1 MGKRAY
7 EPRTRPLLADVSGTL
22 QIPWRLV
29 KRPGFA
35 RIGLLSPLAG
45 CKGGHVENV
54 LVMNDKILIPE
65 AVLSV
70 LCPAGTSA
78 PTPCDA
84 QPLHSTNPMEARAHP
99 PEPLLRRRAGTRG
112 RIGGHAAGGPKREH
126 GRIP

>member
-7 EPRTRPLLADVSGTL
+7 EPRTGPLPTDGSGTPR
-22 QIPWRLV
+22 IPWRLG

-112 RIGGHAAGGPKREH
+112 RIGGHAVGGPKREH